1 MMSMA
6 MALTRRCPPLF
17 PELDRHSARH
27 KLKQGFFGIP
37 AHVQDNAVFI
47 PHGYTAHATRQ
58 GKSGLAG
65 QVGSFK
71 LGDICQIVN
80 FSDGARFGYPNINES

>member
-17 PELDRHSARH
+17 PELDRHSARR

-37 AHVQDNAVFI
+37 THVQDDAVFI
-47 PHGYTAHATRQ
+47 AHGYTAHATRQ
-58 GKSGLAG
+58 VKSGLAG
-65 QVGSFK
+65 YVGPFK

-80 FSDGARFGYPNINES
+80 FSDGARFGDPNINES